1 MSEAH
6 VDKRETPLGRW
17 ELVMLYALHGVLWRI
32 TGIRAGA

>member
-17 ELVMLYALHGVLWRI
+17 APGMFYVVNWLLWLI
-32 TGIRAGA
+32 TGIWTSA